1 MAVDNSVNCT
11 NEDHSDFMELCE
23 QVNKVL
29 PRLKSFAPLHYYLK
43 ISVLI
48 CTLVLMEMYCHYNI
62 YYSFLMGCVMGL
74 HMAITGAL
82 KDE

>member
-1 MAVDNSVNCT
+1 
-11 NEDHSDFMELCE
+11 MELCE

-48 CTLVLMEMYCHYNI
+48 CTLVLMEMYCHYNTF
-62 YYSFLMGCVMGL
+62 YNLP
-74 HMAITGAL
+74 MALLGGFVVALIGEITRL
-82 KDE
+82 